1 MRKIILF
8 SLLLAFMGNAY
19 AQVSF
24 GEPQLINS
32 GWKFQKG
39 DVPEAAQPEFADNR
53 WRTLDLPHDWSVES
67 PLSTAFASATGYLPG
82 GIGWYRKSLEI
93 PASRAGQ
100 KVYIYFE
107 GVYRNGEI
115 FINGSPLG
123 MRPSGYASY
132 MYELTPYIRFGE
144 KNILSV
150 RVDHTKFNDSRWYT
164 GSGIYRDVYLV
175 YANPVHIA
183 QWGVYITTPEVTP
196 KQATIQI
203 ETTVENTTQAATSV
217 TITQEVLGE
226 GDKVLA
232 SGSGKISLDASNTHT
247 LVQSMKLKQPMLW
260 STQTPNM
267 YRLRTRIMVAGK
279 VVDQTLQKFGIRTLK
294 FDANKGFFLNGT
306 SMKVKGVCIHHD
318 AGVLGAAVPAEIWK
332 LRLKALKE
340 LGCNAIRTSHNP
352 QAPILYDLCDE
363 LGLLVM
369 NEAFDE
375 WEFAKKK
382 WVEGW
387 NAGTPTFDGTFEYF
401 EEWGETDLRDM
412 VRRDRNHPSVFM
424 WSIGNEVDYPNDPYS
439 HPVLD
444 KEGIGQQAV
453 KGYLPNQPHADRLGG
468 IAKRLAA
475 VVRQVDPSRPVTAG
489 LAGPVMSN
497 ETEYPGALDVVGY
510 NYTENRY
517 AQDHA
522 TYPDRIFY
530 GSETN
535 HAMSAWKA
543 VRDQEYI
550 FGQFLWTGIDYLGEA
565 YAWPSRGFV
574 SGLLDLTG
582 FKKPRAW
589 FRESLWSDKPM
600 AYLGTSISRGTRGG
614 LSMDALPQWNYE
626 QGTNVRVVCYTN
638 CQQAQLL
645 LNGQKIGEPKPYDDQ
660 NGIISWDLPYQ
671 PGKLEVIGLNNGQ
684 EAARYALQTS
694 KQPHAIKARILNP
707 EDNIVQID
715 LQIVDEDNKPVLLSD
730 NEITCSVTGSARLM
744 GMEASNPTDM
754 GDYRDNRQRVY
765 NGRLSVYIR
774 KGTTS
779 ENSTISFSA
788 QWLKGTS
795 VELSAAH

>member
-1 MRKIILF
+1 
-8 SLLLAFMGNAY
+8 MGNAY